1 MNWLLK
7 WLLARLGTAGRI
19 KLAYGIV
26 RDEVIGNVD
35 AERFITEIV
44 KDSKNRVISFKI
56 KD

>member
-7 WLLARLGTAGRI
+7 WLLARLEATGRI
-19 KLAYGIV
+19 ELAYGIV

>member
-7 WLLARLGTAGRI
+7 WLLARLGATGRI
-19 KLAYGIV
+19 ELAYGIV